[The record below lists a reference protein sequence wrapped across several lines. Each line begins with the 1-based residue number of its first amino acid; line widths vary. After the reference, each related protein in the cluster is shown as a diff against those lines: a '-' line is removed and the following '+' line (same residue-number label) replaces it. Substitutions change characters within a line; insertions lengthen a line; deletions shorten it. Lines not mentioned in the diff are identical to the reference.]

1 MAMPSGKGAGGVG
14 QGMQNHPGLGGL
26 LTENPILP
34 AAQLSLGVYGVLVEP
49 GPPPRAPPAA
59 CGYRQNSLL
68 PLGSHLSSPTW
79 QPVQPLAQHLERVP
93 TEVCVCVCVWGVG
106 GCISRPVG

>member
-49 GPPPRAPPAA
+49 GPPPEH
-59 CGYRQNSLL
+59 
-68 PLGSHLSSPTW
+68 PL
-79 QPVQPLAQHLERVP
+79 QPVATGKTACCPWGP
-93 TEVCVCVCVWGVG
+93 T
-106 GCISRPVG
+106 